1 MTDVPATVPPL
12 VERLLHDFAQ
22 KALTTVAT
30 GLLAH
35 GVLTPGQGGQLVEVG
50 TALIL
55 YAAGCIWTAMAAKIR
70 QQRELNLQA
79 QGPAN
84 EPRIAT

>member
-1 MTDVPATVPPL
+1 MTDATVPPL

-22 KALTTVAT
+22 KALTTAAT

-35 GVLTPGQGGQLVEVG
+35 GVLTQSQGSEFVEVG
-50 TALIL
+50 VALVL
-55 YAAGCIWTAMAAKIR
+55 YGAGCVWTAVAAKIR
-70 QQRELNLQA
+70 QRRELNLQA

-84 EPRIAT
+84 EPAH